1 MERLK
6 LSYSTA
12 IDQDELDKIANE
24 KNNMLISPFNKD
36 KWSFE

>member
-6 LSYSTA
+6 LSYSPA